1 MAKETLTTNE
11 AAAALGVTP
20 PRIRQL
26 VKEGLLVAEKFG
38 RDLAISAA
46 AVEEARNRKTQP
58 GPAAKPKAKP
68 EAAPVKR
75 ARKSRTD

>member
-11 AAAALGVTP
+11 AAAALGVSP
-20 PRIRQL
+20 PRVRQL

-46 AVEEARNRKTQP
+46 TVAEARNRKTAP
-58 GPAAKPKAKP
+58 GPAAKAKP
-68 EAAPVKR
+68 EPATTKKPRKRKAA
-75 ARKSRTD
+75 